1 VPLVLRQGINRLVG
15 GLQSQRSNKERYK
28 DRTLVLA
35 NHWDGS
41 VQQFYHFFLG
51 YYMPLSLWLDSRR
64 ATKIS
69 VRDCG
74 PMNIWFDQLTNS
86 IDLELVPPG
95 SALHAVIGDRTK
107 HVILQGMDDPTK
119 FDKTELRA
127 GLQSIRQQLGISPP
141 DSLNQN
147 KILLVD
153 RATSEDFYHGPES
166 ETHMSGRER
175 RHVPNLSDLASET
188 TSGQAIELVDFARMS
203 PREQIQLAQSASTL
217 VGQHGAGLVHML
229 WMPAGSTVIEIAPP
243 LPQQVEHIFER
254 LAHVMG
260 HKYTRVLQEGVHAP
274 VELTVLQQLLSQ

>member
-1 VPLVLRQGINRLVG
+1 MIRQGINRLVG
-15 GLQSQRSNKERYK
+15 GLQSHRSIQEQYQN
-28 DRTLVLA
+28 RTLVLA

-51 YYMPLSLWLDSRR
+51 YYMPLSLWLDSTG

-74 PMNIWFDQLTNS
+74 PMNIWFDQIPDS
-86 IDLELVPPG
+86 IDLEIVPPG

-107 HVILQGMDDPTK
+107 HVILQGMDDPKK
-119 FDKTELRA
+119 FGEKELRA
-127 GLQSIRQQLGISPP
+127 GLQSIRQQLRIDPL
-141 DSLNQN
+141 DSSRQH
-147 KILLVD
+147 KILIVD

-175 RHVPNLSDLASET
+175 RHVPNLSDLANESK
-188 TSGQAIELVDFARMS
+188 GDQVIEVVDFARMS
-203 PREQIQLAQSASTL
+203 PIEQIQSAQSATTL

-229 WMPAGSTVIEIAPP
+229 WMPAGSNVIEIAPP

-254 LAHVMG
+254 LAHALG
-260 HKYTRVLQEGVHAP
+260 HNYTRIAQEDVHAP
-274 VELTVLQQLLSQ
+274 VDLEVLKKLLTQ